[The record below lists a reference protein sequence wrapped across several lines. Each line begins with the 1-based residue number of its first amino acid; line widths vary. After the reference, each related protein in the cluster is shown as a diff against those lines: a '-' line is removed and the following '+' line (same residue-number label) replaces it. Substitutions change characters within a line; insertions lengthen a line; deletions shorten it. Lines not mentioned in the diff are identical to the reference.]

1 MNEEEGRR
9 SSQRKRTL
17 LKGQVVFNNRASALD
32 CTVRDLSDT
41 GARVTFADVSIP
53 PPEFELEI
61 PSKGL
66 RVQARLVWSRGATHG
81 VAFSEKAQIWTGPT
95 PS

>member
-9 SSQRKRTL
+9 ARPRNRTV

-66 RVQARLVWSRGATHG
+66 RVHARLVWSRGATHG
-81 VAFSEKAQIWTGPT
+81 VAFREEAQVWTGPT
-95 PS
+95 LS